1 MKKLIL
7 LIFLL
12 GLINTAFSQIKE
24 VSDTRLEFIE
34 DLTNH
39 FNYHKKKEGK
49 KFIEDEFALV
59 YTEESFTDAM
69 DKSVVE
75 ISNLLLKNKVK
86 VSPDFENW
94 LRSLMAYSK
103 SGKDEAYF
111 NSWITL

>member
-12 GLINTAFSQIKE
+12 GLINTTFSQVKQ
-24 VSDTRLEFIE
+24 VSSTRLEFIE

-59 YTEESFTDAM
+59 YTEESFNASM
-69 DKSVVE
+69 HKSVVE
-75 ISNLLLKNKVK
+75 ISNLLLKTR
-86 VSPDFENW
+86 
-94 LRSLMAYSK
+94 LRYLQISK
-103 SGKDEAYF
+103 TG
-111 NSWITL
+111 